1 MYKLSMAP
9 RLDKE
14 KETQLFFFKG
24 AISKNFILN
33 DQKFMKINT
42 K

>member
-9 RLDKE
+9 RPDKE
-14 KETQLFFFKG
+14 KETQLFKG